1 MSTLDESEFDD
12 INQDDIDEDIIE
24 DPDVINDPELTNP
37 PDDDD
42 LDDDDIDDDDI
53 DELNQDDI
61 EEEGNED
68 NGIEDNGIEDNDIE
82 DNDIE
87 DIGLEDIG
95 IEDIGISEEKMVNG
109 DKIIGDIGIDAK
121 NKLIIIDTNKYTSD
135 NKLLHKTKEELIREI
150 RKRLKKE
157 DYISSLK
164 KNTVLESSNKPS
176 TIIIVSPQ
184 DRITSDLLKKE
195 ETSYVLSVRATHI
208 AKYGYPES
216 MLDIVKNETNCR
228 AIAKLELLNK
238 RTPLLLIRKVG
249 DNIYEIWNIREE
261 LKINS
266 LFLNI

>member
-1 MSTLDESEFDD
+1 MSTLDENEFDD
-12 INQDDIDEDIIE
+12 MNQDDIDEDIIE
-24 DPDVINDPELTNP
+24 DPDVINDPELTNM
-37 PDDDD
+37 PDD
-42 LDDDDIDDDDI
+42 LDDDDI
-53 DELNQDDI
+53 DELNQDDQDI
-61 EEEGNED
+61 EE
-68 NGIEDNGIEDNDIE
+68 EDNDIE
-82 DNDIE
+82 EDNGSIE
-87 DIGLEDIG
+87 DFEDIDDIDLEDGSQIV
-95 IEDIGISEEKMVNG
+95 EKMVKVDNVKV
-109 DKIIGDIGIDAK
+109 DSMKDNEIK
-121 NKLIIIDTNKYTSD
+121 NAPILIDTNKYTSD
-135 NKLLHKTKEELIREI
+135 NKLLHKTREELIREI
-150 RKRLKKE
+150 NKRLKKE

-176 TIIIVSPQ
+176 IAIIVAPQ

-195 ETSYVLSVRATHI
+195 ETSYILSVRATHI